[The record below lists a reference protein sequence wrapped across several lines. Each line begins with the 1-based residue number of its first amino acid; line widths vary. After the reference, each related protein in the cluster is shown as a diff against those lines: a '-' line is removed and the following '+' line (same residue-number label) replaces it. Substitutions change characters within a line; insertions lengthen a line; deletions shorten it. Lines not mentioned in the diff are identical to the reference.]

1 MTTATDQL
9 DQLAVDTIRT
19 LSIDG
24 VQQANSGHPGAPMG
38 MAPMTYALWTR
49 HLRHAPSNPAWPNRD
64 RFVLSA
70 GHASMLLY
78 SMLHLTGYGVTLD
91 DLKSFRQWGSIT
103 PGHPEY
109 GLTPGVEA
117 TTGPLGQGLANAV
130 GMAIAERRL
139 AAEFNREGHEVI
151 DHHTYVICSDGDL
164 QEGVSAEASSL
175 AGHLQLGK
183 LIALYDDNRIQLDG
197 PTAWAFTEDVLGR
210 FSAYGW
216 HVQRVDDGND
226 LEAIDAAITAAK
238 VDERPSIIAVRTV
251 IGYGSPNKHGTQK
264 AHGAPLGPDE
274 VRLTKEAY
282 GWDPD
287 KTFYVPDEAGE
298 LFLRAVPAGKAL
310 VAEWEAALASYGEAY
325 PAEAAELRRR
335 VAGRL
340 PDGWDANLPTFDE
353 GTEAAT
359 RNVSQDAIQV
369 LGASLPE
376 LFGGSADL
384 SESNLTD
391 VKANGPDHF
400 EAGHAGRNLRF
411 GVREHA
417 MGGIVNGIE
426 YHGGFLPYG
435 GTFLT
440 FSDYMRGSVR
450 LAALSGLHVTYVWT
464 HDSVGLGEDG
474 PTHQPVEHYA
484 ALRAIPNLWFVRPG
498 DPNEASAAWA
508 LAVERPAV
516 AGASSGPVALAF
528 TRQKVPTLAGTKE
541 LAREGV
547 RRGGYILREASGGTP
562 QLILIGTGS
571 ELQLCTT
578 AAEALEADG
587 IPTRVVS
594 LPCWERFDAQD
605 QAYRDRVLPPAVKK
619 RVSVEAGISLGWER
633 WVGDEGAIIG
643 IDHYGASA
651 PAGTI
656 FKEFGFTTD
665 RVADVGRRVVR
676 DGLHGRQKT
685 LDLPHG
691 DHPTLATG
699 DSGTGRTPSSDPGHD

>member
-1 MTTATDQL
+1 M
-9 DQLAVDTIRT
+9 
-19 LSIDG
+19 
-24 VQQANSGHPGAPMG
+24 
-38 MAPMTYALWTR
+38 
-49 HLRHAPSNPAWPNRD
+49 
-64 RFVLSA
+64 
-70 GHASMLLY
+70 
-78 SMLHLTGYGVTLD
+78 
-91 DLKSFRQWGSIT
+91 
-103 PGHPEY
+103 
-109 GLTPGVEA
+109 
-117 TTGPLGQGLANAV
+117 
-130 GMAIAERRL
+130 
-139 AAEFNREGHEVI
+139 
-151 DHHTYVICSDGDL
+151 
-164 QEGVSAEASSL
+164 
-175 AGHLQLGK
+175 
-183 LIALYDDNRIQLDG
+183 
-197 PTAWAFTEDVLGR
+197 
-210 FSAYGW
+210 
-216 HVQRVDDGND
+216 
-226 LEAIDAAITAAK
+226 
-238 VDERPSIIAVRTV
+238 
-251 IGYGSPNKHGTQK
+251 
-264 AHGAPLGPDE
+264 GPD
-274 VRLTKEAY
+274 
-282 GWDPD
+282 
-287 KTFYVPDEAGE
+287 E
-298 LFLRAVPAGKAL
+298 LFLRAVPKGKEL
-310 VAEWEAALASYGEAY
+310 VAAWDAALAGYAEAY

-335 VAGRL
+335 IAGRL
-340 PDGWDANLPTFDE
+340 PDGWDNGLPVFET

-359 RNVSQDAIQV
+359 RNVSQDAIQI

-391 VKANGPDHF
+391 VKANGHDHF

-417 MGGIVNGIE
+417 MGGIVNGIA
-426 YHGGFLPYG
+426 YHGGFLPYAA
-435 GTFLT
+435 TFLT

-508 LAVERPAV
+508 MAVERQAV
-516 AGASSGPVALAF
+516 PGALVGPVALAF
-528 TRQKVPTLAGTKE
+528 TRQKLPTLAGTKE

-547 RRGGYILREASGGTP
+547 LRGGYILTEASGGTP

-571 ELQLCTT
+571 ELQLCAT
-578 AAEALEADG
+578 AAVALEADG

-676 DGLHGRQKT
+676 AGLHGRQKT
-685 LDLPHG
+685 LNLSHG
-691 DHPTLATG
+691 EHPTLETG
-699 DSGTGRTPSSDPGHD
+699 DSGTDRTPSSDPGHD